1 MDEAAYLPIV
11 RQVGL
16 VLLVILT
23 LDLAD
28 WLAFGHPVLGVGGYL
43 GRGPIELPA
52 LMVGAVCVLVYAL
65 VLRIFTRTARSARP
79 DYAVML
85 KSARVVL
92 PILSAIVLSNM
103 VFVLLFQ
110 LYLYLSRSWIILQI
124 DPKLILYVC
133 VTLSVIY
140 WVLYQ
145 FDKAP
150 IRSALRAWFG
160 GSAQPHAVWRRCL
173 SWTLVMLL
181 FFISYWVVA
190 KLLPANFS
198 RI

>member
-16 VLLVILT
+16 VLLVILL

-43 GRGPIELPA
+43 GRGPVELPV
-52 LMVGAVCVLVYAL
+52 LVIGAACVLVYAL
-65 VLRIFTRTARSARP
+65 VLRIFTSTARSARP
-79 DYAVML
+79 DYAVVL

-92 PILSAIVLSNM
+92 PILSALVLSNLT
-103 VFVLLFQ
+103 FVLLFQ
-110 LYLYLSRSWIILQI
+110 LYLYLGRSWLILQI
-124 DPKLILYVC
+124 DTKLILYVC
-133 VTLSVIY
+133 LTLGVIY

-145 FDKAP
+145 FNKP
-150 IRSALRAWFG
+150 PVRSALRAWFG
-160 GSAQPHAVWRRCL
+160 GYPKPRAVWRRCV
-173 SWTLVMLL
+173 SWTLVMLV
-181 FFISYWVVA
+181 FFISYWIVA